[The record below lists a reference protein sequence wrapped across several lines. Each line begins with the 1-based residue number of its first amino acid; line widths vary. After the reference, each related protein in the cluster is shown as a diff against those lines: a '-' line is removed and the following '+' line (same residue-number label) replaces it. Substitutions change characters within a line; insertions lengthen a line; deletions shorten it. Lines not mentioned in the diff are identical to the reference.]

1 MAKYKVEFFF
11 FFSFPNVCKWAVFW
25 QWVSSPQRG
34 AAWTRELLHGGGIG
48 SSWVQSGLVRA
59 SGWQQ
64 RRPGSPRLS
73 DSSPYAL
80 WLCTGCS
87 TDAASTPVW
96 VFVCFFSNRGFFPL
110 FSCFCLFFF
119 FTRKQIFMSV
129 KLRFFKKLVQ
139 VYTGNKRFSFR
150 GGLSLFCLT
159 TLFVCRV
166 AFRPSIFF
174 ILQSEWRNAGVGPS
188 CLTTWMSLRF
198 ITGATHTKKK
208 YNNFQRGQ
216 TPTLSCEFQLSARRC
231 LLSQWT
237 LCLFTLSE
245 TRAYKYH
252 ISGAPI
258 LRVTMATVNR

>member
-1 MAKYKVEFFF
+1 MNSSMEEESAPAE
-11 FFSFPNVCKWAVFW
+11 SSQGWWEHQDGSRDDLAHPA
-25 QWVSSPQRG
+25 WVTALPTHCDSAP
-34 AAWTRELLHGGGIG
+34 AAALTP
-48 SSWVQSGLVRA
+48 
-59 SGWQQ
+59 
-64 RRPGSPRLS
+64 RPH
-73 DSSPYAL
+73 
-80 WLCTGCS
+80 LCECLFG
-87 TDAASTPVW
+87 
-96 VFVCFFSNRGFFPL
+96 FFSNRGFFPL

-150 GGLSLFCLT
+150 GGLSLFRLT

-174 ILQSEWRNAGVGPS
+174 ILQSEWRDAGVGPS

-198 ITGATHTKKK
+198 ITGATHTKKNT
-208 YNNFQRGQ
+208 NNFQRGQ

-245 TRAYKYH
+245 TRAWKYH